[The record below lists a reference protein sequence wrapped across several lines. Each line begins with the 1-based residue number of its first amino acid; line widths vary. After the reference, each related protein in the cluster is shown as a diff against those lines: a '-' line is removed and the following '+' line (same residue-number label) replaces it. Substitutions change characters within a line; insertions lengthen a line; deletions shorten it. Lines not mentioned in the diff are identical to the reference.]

1 MTVHNLK
8 CSRGVVEGTE
18 KFYSF
23 LRKSMGSI
31 VQTKGKLTI
40 VTLNNNKL
48 LQLFPLQWAKN

>member
-23 LRKSMGSI
+23 LRKSVGSI
-31 VQTKGKLTI
+31 VHEQIK
-40 VTLNNNKL
+40 
-48 LQLFPLQWAKN
+48 